1 MINEAQVF
9 LSGYVATDPSYKLL
23 PGGAAVAQL
32 RVAYTPRWL
41 NRETGEWSE
50 SPTSFLTVICW
61 RKLADNVRMC
71 LRKGEPVLVRGRLQ
85 VRRYEDKDGAPRI
98 AVELDASS
106 VGHDLARGVALFQR
120 LPRDQAD
127 ASARPAAETRAGS
140 TAAGVTNGEAGPGAD
155 EAIMAGVGADE
166 AAAIAAG
173 SAEVPAGSGAAGP
186 AAVGPARPAGPDAD
200 SPAGSGADSPAGSG
214 AAGPARPA
222 GPGADSPAG
231 PGAEEDGAAGPG
243 AAADGGRADGQ
254 AQPAGT
260 SRKRRGAT
268 GAGRSS
274 GHAAGSAPS
283 GTADSS
289 ALDDDVVAA
298 LTADG
303 SNQPEAEKAPVP
315 V

>member
-1 MINEAQVF
+1 MNEAQVF

-23 PGGAAVAQL
+23 PGGTAVAQL

-61 RKLADNVRMC
+61 RKLADNVRIC

-85 VRRYEDKDGAPRI
+85 VRRYEDKEGAPRI

-120 LPRDQAD
+120 LPRDPAD
-127 ASARPAAETRAGS
+127 APARQAAEARAGS
-140 TAAGVTNGEAGPGAD
+140 AAAGVTNGEAGPGAD
-155 EAIMAGVGADE
+155 EAVVAAAGAGEAAPVAAGVPAGS
-166 AAAIAAG
+166 AAAGPDA
-173 SAEVPAGSGAAGP
+173 AEVPAGSAA
-186 AAVGPARPAGPDAD
+186 
-200 SPAGSGADSPAGSG
+200 
-214 AAGPARPA
+214 A
-222 GPGADSPAG
+222 GPGAAGVPAGSAAAGPGPAGPSG
-231 PGAEEDGAAGPG
+231 PGAEEGGAAGPG
-243 AAADGGRADGQ
+243 AAGSGPAGGQ
-254 AQPAGT
+254 AQPPGT

-274 GHAAGSAPS
+274 GHAAQPGPS

-298 LTADG
+298 LTADSG
-303 SNQPEAEKAPVP
+303 NQSDGEKAPVP

>member
-23 PGGAAVAQL
+23 PGGTAVAQL

-61 RKLADNVRMC
+61 RKLADNVRIC

-120 LPRDQAD
+120 LQRDPAE
-127 ASARPAAETRAGS
+127 ASARPAVEARTGS
-140 TAAGVTNGEAGPGAD
+140 AAAGVANGEAGPGAD
-155 EAIMAGVGADE
+155 EAVMAAAGADE
-166 AAAIAAG
+166 AAAVAAG
-173 SAEVPAGSGAAGP
+173 PAEVPAGP
-186 AAVGPARPAGPDAD
+186 A
-200 SPAGSGADSPAGSG
+200 
-214 AAGPARPA
+214 
-222 GPGADSPAG
+222 
-231 PGAEEDGAAGPG
+231 AAGPG
-243 AAADGGRADGQ
+243 AAGPAGPAAGDGGAAGPSAAAEGRRADGQ

-274 GHAAGSAPS
+274 GHAAESGPS

-303 SNQPEAEKAPVP
+303 SDQPEAEKAPVP

>member
-1 MINEAQVF
+1 
-9 LSGYVATDPSYKLL
+9 
-23 PGGAAVAQL
+23 
-32 RVAYTPRWL
+32 VAYTPRWL

-61 RKLADNVRMC
+61 RKLADNVRIC

-120 LPRDQAD
+120 LQRDPAE
-127 ASARPAAETRAGS
+127 ASARPAVEARTGS
-140 TAAGVTNGEAGPGAD
+140 AAAGAANGEAGLSAD
-155 EAIMAGVGADE
+155 EAVAAAAGADE
-166 AAAIAAG
+166 AAAVAAG
-173 SAEVPAGSGAAGP
+173 SAEVPA
-186 AAVGPARPAGPDAD
+186 
-200 SPAGSGADSPAGSG
+200 
-214 AAGPARPA
+214 
-222 GPGADSPAG
+222 
-231 PGAEEDGAAGPG
+231 
-243 AAADGGRADGQ
+243 

-274 GHAAGSAPS
+274 GHAAESGPS

-298 LTADG
+298 LTGDG
-303 SNQPEAEKAPVP
+303 NNQPEAEKAPVP

>member
-1 MINEAQVF
+1 MNEAQVF
-9 LSGYVATDPSYKLL
+9 LSGNVATDPSYKLL
-23 PGGAAVAQL
+23 PGGTAVAQL

-120 LPRDQAD
+120 LPRDQAE
-127 ASARPAAETRAGS
+127 ASARLAAEARAGS
-140 TAAGVTNGEAGPGAD
+140 AAAGVANGEPGPGAE
-155 EAIMAGVGADE
+155 EAVMAAAGLDE
-166 AAAIAAG
+166 AAAAAAS
-173 SAEVPAGSGAAGP
+173 SAGIPAGSGAAGP
-186 AAVGPARPAGPDAD
+186 GTAGAAGPGT
-200 SPAGSGADSPAGSG
+200 AGEAGPGSG
-214 AAGPARPA
+214 AAGPGTAGPA
-222 GPGADSPAG
+222 GSAAAGSAAASPAG
-231 PGAEEDGAAGPG
+231 APEDEAAGPG
-243 AAADGGRADGQ
+243 AAAHSGSADGQ
-254 AQPAGT
+254 ARPAAA
-260 SRKRRGAT
+260 SRKRRGTT

-274 GHAAGSAPS
+274 GREAGSGSS

-289 ALDDDVVAA
+289 ALDDEVVAA
-298 LTADG
+298 LTAG
-303 SNQPEAEKAPVP
+303 SSNQPEEEKAPVP

>member
-1 MINEAQVF
+1 MMNEAQVF

-23 PGGAAVAQL
+23 PGGTAVAQL

-120 LPRDQAD
+120 LPRDQAE
-127 ASARPAAETRAGS
+127 ASARPAAEARAGS
-140 TAAGVTNGEAGPGAD
+140 ATAGVANGEPGPGAE
-155 EAIMAGVGADE
+155 EAVMAAAGPDE
-166 AAAIAAG
+166 AAAAAASSAGIPAG
-173 SAEVPAGSGAAGP
+173 SAAAGP
-186 AAVGPARPAGPDAD
+186 AGAR
-200 SPAGSGADSPAGSG
+200 
-214 AAGPARPA
+214 
-222 GPGADSPAG
+222 
-231 PGAEEDGAAGPG
+231 EDGAAGPG
-243 AAADGGRADGQ
+243 AAADSGSADGQ
-254 AQPAGT
+254 ARPAGT
-260 SRKRRGAT
+260 SRKRRGTT

-274 GHAAGSAPS
+274 GREAESGSS

-298 LTADG
+298 LTAG
-303 SNQPEAEKAPVP
+303 SSNQPEEEKAPVP

>member
-23 PGGAAVAQL
+23 PGGTAVAQL
-32 RVAYTPRWL
+32 RVACTPRWL
-41 NRETGEWSE
+41 NRETGEWSD

-61 RKLADNVRMC
+61 RKLADNVRIS

-85 VRRYEDKDGAPRI
+85 VRRYEDKEGAPRI

-120 LPRDQAD
+120 LQRDPAD
-127 ASARPAAETRAGS
+127 ASARPAAEARAGS
-140 TAAGVTNGEAGPGAD
+140 TTAGVTNGEAGPRAD
-155 EAIMAGVGADE
+155 EAVMAAVGDE
-166 AAAIAAG
+166 PAAVAAG
-173 SAEVPAGSGAAGP
+173 PAEVPAGSGAAGP
-186 AAVGPARPAGPDAD
+186 AAVGPA
-200 SPAGSGADSPAGSG
+200 
-214 AAGPARPA
+214 
-222 GPGADSPAG
+222 G
-231 PGAEEDGAAGPG
+231 PGAEADGAAGPS
-243 AAADGGRADGQ
+243 AAADGAPADGH

-260 SRKRRGAT
+260 SRKRRGAA

-274 GHAAGSAPS
+274 GRAAESWPS

-303 SNQPEAEKAPVP
+303 GNRPEAAKAPVP